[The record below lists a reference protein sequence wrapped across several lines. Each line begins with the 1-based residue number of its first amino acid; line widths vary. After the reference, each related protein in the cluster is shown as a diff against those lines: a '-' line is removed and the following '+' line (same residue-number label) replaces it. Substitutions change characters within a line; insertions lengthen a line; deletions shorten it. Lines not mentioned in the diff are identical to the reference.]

1 MTVVFLYFHAS
12 CICKWNMQLIFVN
25 RVFLREW
32 YCEIADSCWG
42 VREFLGMLCTCFYE
56 NRPLVLLWTQPISH
70 RFLYR
75 RSLFNI
81 NCAHLFRYVTQQL
94 MKWHCFQRTVYKKRA
109 TVIAFRL
116 KFIRFLHFCELFC
129 HDIVFFQCLPNVLLG
144 L

>member
-1 MTVVFLYFHAS
+1 MTVVLLYFHAS

-81 NCAHLFRYVTQQL
+81 NYAPLFRYVTQQL
-94 MKWHCFQRTVYKKRA
+94 MKWHCFQRTVYKIACHSDRISVEIYTVFTLLRTFLSWYCFLSVFTKRFA
-109 TVIAFRL
+109 I
-116 KFIRFLHFCELFC
+116 
-129 HDIVFFQCLPNVLLG
+129 G
-144 L
+144 